1 MQAVHTL
8 GVLILNGLLAAL
20 LAALNHI
27 TILVLAVCCI
37 VLARLDIRAA
47 RRAAAKVTSRR
58 T

>member
-20 LAALNHI
+20 LLALNHI
-27 TILVLAVCCI
+27 TIVVLAASCI
-37 VLARLDIRAA
+37 VLARLDIQAA
-47 RRAAAKVTSRR
+47 RRAATKVTSRR